1 MASNKVLDFII
12 GVKDQ
17 ASQKIASLKERIA
30 SFAKGVGTNLMNIKA
45 GFDMAIGA
53 VRKFAGVFAKA
64 IGEAFKF
71 EKMTSDFKVLLGSID
86 QAKAHLAEL
95 REFGAKTPLSFED
108 LAKASKLLLSFGSS
122 VDEVMPSLK
131 TLGDIAMGDAQKFQ
145 GLALV
150 FAQVKSQGKLMGQDL
165 LQMINQGFNP
175 LTIIAQETG
184 KSMGELK
191 ELMGE
196 GAISF
201 DMVAEAMRIVTSEG
215 GLFNNAMDEASK
227 TGEGMVSTLQDNWTE
242 AVRTFGEA
250 FSDAAKN
257 GVETLSEK
265 IQRLTEDGSI
275 KRWAE
280 ESCEALTHVINGFN
294 FIGKIINGIYKYS
307 GAQDL
312 WNLAQGSFRGVGDS
326 IGAFAGTLQGGGG
339 VWDAVKAGANGLWQG
354 IVDEMDDDAFYW
366 KKFSPNLNIS
376 DPLPNKLKTTNKPK
390 VTDKPKTTENPK
402 TLKNMFEDAMREQ
415 ELLKA
420 IEEKEKRLKEIDEEE
435 KWAKAIEAEEE
446 KRFKAME
453 KAVKAEEEERLRI
466 EKIIAQERER
476 LLKEEMEAYQ
486 RDLTKA
492 HQEAVEKEA
501 FARER
506 LAAAEARERQAWGW
520 YRDRD
525 SWKAQLAEERA
536 EAQAQKQFELDF
548 KSLKNR
554 HYNWRSAK
562 LNDDDELIKR
572 VALAKEEKAKAE
584 EYAKITAEATKGAA
598 ERLEQIESYFA
609 QGGE

>member
-17 ASQKIASLKERIA
+17 ASQRLATIKERIA

-45 GFDMAIGA
+45 GFDMAISA
-53 VRKFAGVFAKA
+53 VQKFAGVFTKA

-71 EKMTSDFKVLLGSID
+71 EKATSDFKVLLGSID
-86 QAKAHLAEL
+86 AAKTHLAEL

-122 VDEVMPSLK
+122 VDEVMPALK

-201 DMVAEAMRIVTSEG
+201 EMVAEAMRIATSEG

-257 GVETLSEK
+257 GVGTLSEK
-265 IQRLTEDGSI
+265 IQQLTEDGSI

-280 ESCEALTHVINGFN
+280 ECAAALTHLVNGFTS
-294 FIGKIINGIYKYS
+294 IGNAINAVYKYS

-312 WNLAQGSFRGVGDS
+312 WNGVQGAFRGVGDS
-326 IGAFAGTLQGGGG
+326 VGAFAGTIQGGGG

-354 IVDEMDDDAFYW
+354 FVDEMDDDAFYW
-366 KKFSPNLNIS
+366 KKFSSNPNIS
-376 DPLPNKLKTTNKPK
+376 NPLPGKAKTAKATKTPKTMPSIIPAKTISEMLDESTKEADEKARLKT
-390 VTDKPKTTENPK
+390 E
-402 TLKNMFEDAMREQ
+402 
-415 ELLKA
+415 KA
-420 IEEKEKRLKEIDEEE
+420 
-435 KWAKAIEAEEE
+435 AKAAEEAARKAAEAEE
-446 KRFKAME
+446 K
-453 KAVKAEEEERLRI
+453 ERLRI

-476 LLKEEMEAYQ
+476 LLKAEMKAYQ

-492 HQEAVEKEA
+492 HQVAVEEEA

-506 LAAAEARERQAWGW
+506 LAAAEAQERQAWGW

-536 EAQAQKQFELDF
+536 EAEAQKQFELDF
-548 KSLKNR
+548 KSLR
-554 HYNWRSAK
+554 SRRLNWRSAK
-562 LNDDDELIKR
+562 LNDDDELIRR
-572 VALAKEEKAKAE
+572 VALAREEKAKAE
-584 EYAKITAEATKGAA
+584 EYAKITAEATREAA